1 MVITLTVYHHHF
13 GSRYTAYR
21 PTKTILDTS
30 VHIPGVKALP
40 SLIQW
45 NKSLKRSG
53 KNKYNTRTVSNKP
66 YGNPFTTVIQL
77 CIVALLVLIG
87 SGIIMNMMNVPL
99 LQIKY
104 VLTTSF
110 IAEVYCPCMLLSAW
124 FCSLEGGCI
133 LAVLTTLIG
142 QRDIGLKFD
151 KGGWGWE
158 GGSTYLYTYRNFWF
172 RNTFNN
178 SNADAL

>member
-1 MVITLTVYHHHF
+1 MYELTCKYQYCSCLLKTPSMVITLTVYHHHF

-30 VHIPGVKALP
+30 VHIPGVKTLP
-40 SLIQW
+40 SLIQR

-66 YGNPFTTVIQL
+66 YGNPFTTVIKL
-77 CIVALLVLIG
+77 CIVALLVHVLIG
-87 SGIIMNMMNVPL
+87 SGINMNMMNVPL

-110 IAEVYCPCMLLSAW
+110 IA
-124 FCSLEGGCI
+124 
-133 LAVLTTLIG
+133 
-142 QRDIGLKFD
+142 
-151 KGGWGWE
+151 
-158 GGSTYLYTYRNFWF
+158 
-172 RNTFNN
+172 
-178 SNADAL
+178 